1 MRESFRFA
9 CKGNPRKQ
17 RIVVFFGVGC
27 LPSSLL
33 FATPSHNRAKNCEI
47 EIRLFS
53 LESSGLPA
61 KNMAATI
68 FTSNLK
74 REEEGNGVN
83 TLFHPTLVYG
93 YFNAKWTLKRSQ
105 INPMKNQ
112 ERIDSSPSKNIT
124 VLLVE
129 DHLHCRV
136 ALKHLLESSDDI
148 KIIGEAKDGREAV
161 RLTKSL
167 LPEVVVMDI
176 SMPLLNG
183 IEATRQII
191 ENLPKSRVLIL
202 SAHSEVEYIEQ
213 AMMCGASGYLI
224 KQSSTHMLAEAVREV
239 GMGNSFFCSP
249 VPKPLRDKCRKLFGK
264 SKSPKKKAT
273 LLACRGTA

>member
-1 MRESFRFA
+1 
-9 CKGNPRKQ
+9 
-17 RIVVFFGVGC
+17 
-27 LPSSLL
+27 
-33 FATPSHNRAKNCEI
+33 
-47 EIRLFS
+47 
-53 LESSGLPA
+53 
-61 KNMAATI
+61 
-68 FTSNLK
+68 
-74 REEEGNGVN
+74 
-83 TLFHPTLVYG
+83 
-93 YFNAKWTLKRSQ
+93 
-105 INPMKNQ
+105 MKNQ
-112 ERIDSSPSKNIT
+112 ERIDSSPSKKIT

-129 DHLHCRV
+129 DHLHCRE
-136 ALKHLLESSDDI
+136 ALKHLLESSEDI
-148 KIIGEAKDGREAV
+148 KVIGEAKDGREAV

-202 SAHSEVEYIEQ
+202 SAHSEAEYIEQ

-249 VPKPLRDKCRKLFGK
+249 VPKPVRDKCRKLFGK
-264 SKSPKKKAT
+264 SKAPKRKAHH
-273 LLACRGTA
+273 LAVSNNAS